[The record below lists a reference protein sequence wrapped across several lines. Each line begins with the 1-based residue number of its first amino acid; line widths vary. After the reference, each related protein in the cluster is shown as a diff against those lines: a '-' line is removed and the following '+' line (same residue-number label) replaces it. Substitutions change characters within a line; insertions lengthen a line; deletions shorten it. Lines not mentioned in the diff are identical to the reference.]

1 MGLCCSKPVIIKP
14 TETPSAAVAT
24 QEPILEQNPMIPHDQ
39 HGVPSEDEIT
49 IVHVVQPVDNVIEV
63 VVADP
68 VEIPPAIIESE
79 PRRDSIKPPCQIEL
93 YKEAIGVIEKHPRE
107 PTVI

>member
-24 QEPILEQNPMIPHDQ
+24 QEPVLEQNPMIPVQ
-39 HGVPSEDEIT
+39 DEIT
-49 IVHVVQPVDNVIEV
+49 IVHFVAPDAPTPVDNVIE

-68 VEIPPAIIESE
+68 VEIPPAIIDSE
-79 PRRDSIKPPCQIEL
+79 PRSARLPCQIEL
-93 YKEAIGVIEKHPRE
+93 YKEAIGVIEKHSRE

>member
-24 QEPILEQNPMIPHDQ
+24 QEPVLEQNPMIPVQ
-39 HGVPSEDEIT
+39 DEIT
-49 IVHVVQPVDNVIEV
+49 IVHVVAPDAPTPVDIEV

-68 VEIPPAIIESE
+68 VEIPPAIVDSE
-79 PRRDSIKPPCQIEL
+79 PRRDSARLPCQIEL

>member
-39 HGVPSEDEIT
+39 HGVPPEDEIT

-79 PRRDSIKPPCQIEL
+79 SRRDSARLPCQIEL
-93 YKEAIGVIEKHPRE
+93 YKEAIGVIEKHSRE